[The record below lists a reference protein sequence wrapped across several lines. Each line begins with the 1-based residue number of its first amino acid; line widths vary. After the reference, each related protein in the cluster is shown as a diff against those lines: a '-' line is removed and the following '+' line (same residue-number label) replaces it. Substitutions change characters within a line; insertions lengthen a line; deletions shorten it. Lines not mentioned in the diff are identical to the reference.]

1 MSRKKQTKKSTV
13 KAVTASTTA
22 TTKKV
27 EATGSNKKI
36 GSRKKTTSK
45 KAPGKTSSTTKKVP
59 ERKVA
64 LSRSQT
70 ADNSPAPRSR
80 HANQAAAQTQTQPG
94 TNGGVR
100 ITLAAS
106 LLALLL
112 AAYAVYQTSLNIR
125 VTNAQVGGFDDR
137 LNFIVSEQQ
146 SLKSDFDS
154 QTQSSRAD
162 VKRIDGSLG
171 SMQSSISDLQI
182 ASQVSVDDIKANLGE
197 SVARWKLDEVHS
209 LLTRLNRIYQLTGD
223 QAQAIAGLELAQSS
237 LATINNPRLA
247 AVNTALAEDILRVKS
262 DKYVEI
268 ASLNDQLLSISTV
281 ISELILA
288 DDARVVEIPG
298 EASELA
304 ESQSAEAQDKGI
316 FAAGKSLFSDIGS
329 LVKYKNLDAPL
340 KPSLDREAR
349 FVVFESLQLKIY
361 AAMLALMRRD
371 NASYQ
376 TQLKLAGETLNTYF
390 DMQHVDTQAVSDQL
404 QALRSF
410 DINLNIQA
418 VSRALTA
425 LNRVMVMEN

>member
-1 MSRKKQTKKSTV
+1 VSRKKQTKKRSV
-13 KAVTASTTA
+13 KAATASTTA

-36 GSRKKTTSK
+36 SSRKKTTVR
-45 KAPGKTSSTTKKVP
+45 KAPGKTGSTTKKVP
-59 ERKVA
+59 ERKAA

-70 ADNSPAPRSR
+70 ADKSTASRSE
-80 HANQAAAQTQTQPG
+80 HVNEMAAQTQTQPSN
-94 TNGGVR
+94 NGGAR
-100 ITLAAS
+100 LMLAAS

-112 AAYAVYQTSLNIR
+112 AAYAVYQTSLNTR
-125 VTNAQVGGFDDR
+125 VTNAQVAGFDDR

-146 SLKSDFDS
+146 SLKSGFNS
-154 QTQSSRAD
+154 QTQFSLAD
-162 VKRIDGSLG
+162 IKRIDGSLG
-171 SMQSSISDLQI
+171 SMQSSIAGLQL
-182 ASQVSVDDIKANLGE
+182 ASQASVDDIKANLGE

-262 DKYVEI
+262 DKYVDI

-288 DDARVVEIPG
+288 DDARIVEIPG

-304 ESQSAEAQDKGI
+304 ESQSAEAQDTGI

-340 KPSLDREAR
+340 KPSLDSEAR
-349 FVVFESLQLKIY
+349 FVVFESLQLKIHG
-361 AAMLALMRRD
+361 AMLALMRRD

-410 DINLNIQA
+410 DINLNTQA